1 MKLNHP
7 TERGVGAFTLIELI
21 LAVGIMA
28 IVLVAINAVFFS
40 AIRLREATT
49 AVVEE
54 SLPVQQA
61 IAVLRRDLQ
70 CAVPPL
76 TNGIL
81 SGDFKVGDV
90 TSSGTSETVDME
102 LYTTTGALS
111 SRDDEPWGDVQ
122 RVTYE
127 LRIPAVH
134 TTPTGKDLIRSV
146 TRAPIALTATPPL
159 PEDQLL
165 LPNVES
171 MKYSCY
177 DGTQWLDT
185 WDTTLFNTNLP
196 VAVRVRIQLAGNNA
210 ADSQN
215 RQPFEII
222 VPLES
227 QTRTNSTGG

>member
-1 MKLNHP
+1 MKMNLP
-7 TERGVGAFTLIELI
+7 TERGLRAFTLIELI

-40 AIRLREATT
+40 AIRLREATMD
-49 AVVEE
+49 VVEE
-54 SLPVQQA
+54 SLPPQQA
-61 IAVLRRDLQ
+61 IAILRRDLQ
-70 CAVPPL
+70 CTMPPL
-76 TNGIL
+76 TNGLL

-90 TSSGTSETVDME
+90 ISPGTSGAVDLE

-127 LRIPAVH
+127 LRVASVH

-146 TRAPIALTATPPL
+146 TRAPVALIPTTPQ

-185 WDTTLFNTNLP
+185 WDTTLLNTNLP
-196 VAVRVRIQLAGNNA
+196 VAIRVRIQMAGNNA
-210 ADSQN
+210 ADSRN
-215 RQPFEII
+215 RQPIEFI

-227 QTRTNSTGG
+227 QSRTNSAGG